1 MHLLISLMM
10 IIAMNVREALA
21 ESLLSFVFFYTAC
34 QFWWLWNPS
43 YLLCQ
48 RKLFIIQLCPPTS
61 FWYTENPNDT
71 YQVSLTT
78 FICLIIG
85 ISQGI
90 TLLLFLAGVLHV
102 HTPHSCCYAGLRASQ
117 PGFLPPSA
125 WFHHCCHSNSCIIMV
140 VWHLTTPVSRLLSS
154 DMSMHVRS
162 YLHIASIITPQS
174 LSCFI

>member
-1 MHLLISLMM
+1 MM

-117 PGFLPPSA
+117 AFSLPPLDFITVAIATAASSWSCGTWLRRYLASSA
-125 WFHHCCHSNSCIIMV
+125 LIWACM
-140 VWHLTTPVSRLLSS
+140 W
-154 DMSMHVRS
+154 D
-162 YLHIASIITPQS
+162 HISI
-174 LSCFI
+174 